1 MPAGTDSQQ
10 VYRGLDSFTMD
21 EGKAFCQRA
30 RLKINMPLAAGVSG
44 STAELINVAM
54 TMGLTGLELQKYAV
68 AVLAYIGGGGNH
80 SYHEIA
86 VVLAAA
92 GLKIDPDNYSGVEKL
107 VGTALFEELKSQHP
121 DAFRDSGPDVTGP
134 PTTA

>member
-1 MPAGTDSQQ
+1 
-10 VYRGLDSFTMD
+10 
-21 EGKAFCQRA
+21 
-30 RLKINMPLAAGVSG
+30 
-44 STAELINVAM
+44 VAM
-54 TMGLTGLELQKYAV
+54 TMGLAGNELQKYAV

-92 GLKIDPDNYSGVEKL
+92 GLKINPDNYNGVETL
-107 VGTALFEELKSQHP
+107 IGTALFEELKSQHP